1 MIISLFG
8 PDGVG
13 KSSLAKLF
21 ADNGFQIFSG
31 TGVAS
36 WPDRSWINELN
47 AEGLDETRI
56 NEESHFLEKI
66 KRAHEL
72 ARSLEIELDVV
83 IDSDPLHKTLMH
95 DLLKQVSKNDYDK
108 IESRYK
114 QLAKLANI
122 DNHYVHVHMRISENL
137 SDDEQAKILYD
148 RIRTRGVLAP
158 FDPETLE
165 ESVEMVRAC
174 KIISDRL
181 AADGHS
187 VVTVNTADQIDF
199 EMIRS
204 LIKF

>member
-13 KSSLAKLF
+13 KSRLAKLLRVNDF
-21 ADNGFQIFSG
+21 MVFSG

-36 WPDRSWINELN
+36 WPDKMWINELN
-47 AEGLDETRI
+47 AMGLDETRI
-56 NEESHFLEKI
+56 SVESHFLKKI

-72 ARSLEIELDVV
+72 AHSFETERKVV

-95 DLLKQVSKNDYDK
+95 DLLKQAGRQDRI
-108 IESRYK
+108 IESRYR
-114 QLAKLANI
+114 QLANI
-122 DNHYVHVHMRISENL
+122 AHIDDRYVHVHMQISEDL
-137 SDDEQAKILYD
+137 SNEEQAETLYA
-148 RIRTRGVLAP
+148 RIRSRGELAP

-174 KIISDRL
+174 KIISGLL

-187 VVTVNTADQIDF
+187 VVTINTVEQIDF
-199 EMIRS
+199 ETIKS